1 LITFI
6 EVNCIHHYTMN
17 YFIYNP
23 ISGNYSPKKRAALLK
38 KISSDPNN
46 IILETNNKDEEASL
60 TKKAI
65 QLGAKKIIAVGGDG
79 TINKVASVISGT
91 DVVLG
96 IIPMGSGNGLARH
109 LGIPMK
115 PEEALKRAMTENS
128 IKIDACTINNK
139 LFFCTAGI
147 GFDAT
152 VAEIFDKRGIR
163 GLLNYMKAVI
173 ISLFKYKT
181 IEIEIENGKKEELFL
196 LTIANANQYG
206 NNAFISPHSN
216 IQDGEFEIIKIKKN
230 NLFSLL
236 LISMRLFLKNIHK
249 SKAVEIIPAKSF
261 NINYKSGHPIH
272 LDGES
277 IKTGNDVLQVGILPG
292 ILNVAV

>member
-1 LITFI
+1 
-6 EVNCIHHYTMN
+6 MN

-23 ISGNYSPKKRAALLK
+23 ISGNYPQYKRAALLNLI
-38 KISSDPNN
+38 ISNPEN
-46 IILETNNKDEEASL
+46 IILETENKNDEKQL
-60 TKKAI
+60 TEKALK
-65 QLGAKKIIAVGGDG
+65 LGAKKIIAIGGDG

-91 DVVLG
+91 DVILG

-109 LGIPMK
+109 VGIPIN
-115 PEEALKRAMTENS
+115 PAQALKKAMSENS

-163 GLLNYMKAVI
+163 GFFNYMIAVI
-173 ISLFKYKT
+173 ISLYRHKT
-181 IEIEIENGKKEELFL
+181 IEIELENGKKEELFL

-230 NLFSLL
+230 NIFNLFC
-236 LISMRLFLKNIHK
+236 ISIQLFLKNIHK

-261 NINYKSGHPIH
+261 NIKYKSGQLIH

-277 IKTGNDVLQVGILPG
+277 IKTENDFLQINILPG
-292 ILNVAV
+292 VLNVAL

>member
-1 LITFI
+1 
-6 EVNCIHHYTMN
+6 MN

>member
-1 LITFI
+1 MQSPQ
-6 EVNCIHHYTMN
+6 TMN

-23 ISGNYSPKKRAALLK
+23 ISGNYPHYKRVALLK
-38 KISSDPNN
+38 LISSNPENT
-46 IILETNNKDEEASL
+46 ILETENKNDEKEL
-60 TKKAI
+60 TEIAI
-65 QLGAKKIIAVGGDG
+65 KLGAKKIIAVGGDG

-109 LGIPMK
+109 LGIPIN
-115 PEEALKRAMTENS
+115 PAEALKKAMTENS
-128 IKIDACTINNK
+128 IKIDACSINNK

-152 VAEIFDKRGIR
+152 VAEVFDKRGIR

-230 NLFSLL
+230 NLFNLL
-236 LISMRLFLKNIHK
+236 CISIRLFLKNVHK

-261 NINYKSGHPIH
+261 NIKYKSGQPIH

-277 IKTGNDVLQVGILPG
+277 IKTENAILQIEILPG

>member
-1 LITFI
+1 MQLSQA
-6 EVNCIHHYTMN
+6 MN